1 MCELLHISE
10 YILLVFMDLSV
21 FYLSLRGYIPILHSK
36 IKKNNIAMKK
46 LLFLFAVLLT
56 SVGAWAQ
63 TDKVTTINADKWYQ
77 LRCIST
83 GHNNNKLADNGA
95 SLEGQSGT
103 ASFFQFVPTGDG
115 NYYIKSFNSGKYIGG
130 EVAPNADNNKDDSL
144 DEQPTTKWTVTR
156 YDANSEFVHI
166 SNGTKSYL
174 NNAAGSNN
182 LQIKYH
188 DAISSTSNLC
198 SLWYLTEYDS
208 PITDLGEITANGTK
222 TTTWTKYTWHVEEN
236 IPEEVINVEKTK
248 YPDDDTAIRS
258 VSFSISAKAG
268 SLVSTLNYARG
279 SNRLDILGAD
289 LLDASGNVVSEDYH
303 FGYTGTEKENNT
315 YKLKVEN
322 EGTYSIR
329 YWVTFDYESN
339 TSNGNINIYHSNDDL
354 SDCSLK
360 QLSNIGDISNKKSYF
375 LRTSRGSLFHKSE
388 LSTLASTASYQSG
401 VSKAD
406 ARWAIYKHTDNRYY
420 LYNLSTKKFVG
431 KNSDEGGRFPMTD
444 VSPLKDVL
452 IVTSTKTGYPFVFS
466 TDNYG
471 AINHF
476 SHTAAPGVANWKGNG
491 SSGGLRS
498 LDDDGSAHQIIEA
511 SDLTDEEIT
520 EIQAKL
526 AAQTVTFTY
535 SLKYNGTERLT
546 QSCTESVGQPYPDVT
561 VGLPYGIVAQKPE
574 GTVVSEDKNRV
585 VDVVLKDNL
594 PFEISADYANAKW
607 YFMINKNASEYLYHV
622 GSQDYIALD
631 RTNVDIN
638 NMDAYQ
644 WAFVGNPFDGF
655 KIYNKLAGGGMIL
668 SSSTTMT
675 KPETSTENG
684 ETITK
689 IVDNDA
695 NVFPILTDAVN
706 IPEGNNTYWMLTQSN
721 NITTGFY
728 IAQKDFPNNR
738 MNHRNN
744 KLAYWTGGADNGS
757 TFVVENATWK
767 EWLYEKDKLFWTSK
781 NISIYPD
788 GLNNTVACAGGKGNS
803 SAHIGVEG
811 HSVNKAEVM
820 IYADAV
826 NVFTTFKYRTNASHA
841 IMPLGVDI
849 VNKNGEVVASN
860 YHLGFAG
867 GDHFSNTY
875 NFNVPESGT
884 YILRFFVCNL
894 AGNHDLG
901 ETHGKITVVGVK
913 DPTTEQT
920 NAFFAE
926 LKNTINGVYTSK
938 YVPRKG
944 ETYGYYKK
952 STVEALGTA
961 LSKEIE
967 TAPDAGAIVDANDA
981 IVFII
986 PKPGGFY
993 RFSHDFGGEVGRLYV
1008 QAEASNVANKTNAM
1022 LMTDDNNGASSIFY
1036 YADDQMLSYSK
1047 ALYVKESGN
1056 TRGLQEVAS
1065 ASNGRKAKFEQGTA
1079 AGQLGIYAGDS
1090 FHANT
1095 SGDVRY
1101 IDHCGSVHNADHDFT
1116 VEDVTSL
1123 PFTFNPAGLG
1133 FATFNAPVAV
1143 ELPEG
1148 VLAYVTQI
1156 KLNNNTLQMYRL
1168 KDKVVPANTPV
1179 MLYCEAAKTE
1189 DATKELTIVSTY
1201 TGNEFDEFDDEFDDK
1216 KSFYGT
1222 IAAEPYPTGC
1232 TIYSLRKSAGKN
1244 TVGFYQKDS
1253 NTTLGGFKAWI
1264 KTTTSNARAF
1274 TIIFDGDDATGL
1286 KEALGLENENV
1297 EIYDLSGRRLDK
1309 PTKGVN
1315 VVGGKLV
1322 IK

>member
-1 MCELLHISE
+1 M
-10 YILLVFMDLSV
+10 
-21 FYLSLRGYIPILHSK
+21 R
-36 IKKNNIAMKK
+36 K
-46 LLFLFAVLLT
+46 LLFLFAVLLGT
-56 SVGAWAQ
+56 VGAWAQ
-63 TDKVTTINADKWYQ
+63 SDKVTTINADKWYQ

-83 GHNNNKLADNGA
+83 GHNNNNKLADNGT
-95 SLEGQSGT
+95 SLEGRSGT

-115 NYYIKSFNSGKYIGG
+115 NYYIKSFNSGRYIGG
-130 EVAPNADNNKDDSL
+130 EVAPDGDTNKDDSL
-144 DEQPTTKWTVTR
+144 DELPTTKWTVTR

-166 SNGTKSYL
+166 SNGAYSYL
-174 NNAAGSNN
+174 NNAGGSNN

-188 DAISSTSNLC
+188 GAISSSSNLC

-208 PITDLGEITANGTK
+208 PITDLGEITANGTM
-222 TTTWTKYTWHVEEN
+222 TTSWTKYTWHVEEN
-236 IPEEVINVEKTK
+236 IPEEVKEEEKTK
-248 YPDDDTAIRS
+248 YPDEDTAIRS

-268 SLVSTLNYARG
+268 SLVSTLNYAGG

-303 FGYTGTEKENNT
+303 FGYTGTAKENNT
-315 YKLKVEN
+315 YKLKVNN
-322 EGTYSIR
+322 EGTYFIR
-329 YWVTFDYESN
+329 YWVTFDYENN

-354 SDCSLK
+354 TDCSLK
-360 QLSNIGDISNKKSYF
+360 QLSNIEDINNGKSYF
-375 LRTSRGSLFHKSE
+375 LRTSRGSLFHNSE
-388 LSTLASTASYQSG
+388 VNYVASTSEY
-401 VSKAD
+401 VSKANKD
-406 ARWAIYKHTDNRYY
+406 NARWAIYKHEDNRYY
-420 LYNLSTKKFVG
+420 LYNLNAKMFVG
-431 KNSDEGGRFPMTD
+431 KVSANNANLPWVDETNSPVSD
-444 VSPLKDVL
+444 VQ
-452 IVTSTKTGYPFVFS
+452 IVASTKNGYPFVFS

-471 AINHF
+471 AINHNGEMIY
-476 SHTAAPGVANWKGNG
+476 GVVNWAGDAN
-491 SSGGLRS
+491 SGGLRS
-498 LDDDGSAHQIIEA
+498 LGDDGSAHQIIEA
-511 SDLTDEEIT
+511 SDLTDAEIT
-520 EIQAKL
+520 EIQTKL

-535 SLKYNGTERLT
+535 SLKYNGTQRLT

-561 VGLPYGIVAQKPE
+561 VELPYGIVAQKPE
-574 GTVVSEDKNRV
+574 GTVGAEDKNRV
-585 VDVVLKDNL
+585 VDVVLENNL

-607 YFMINKNASEYLYHV
+607 YFMINKNQSEYLYHV
-622 GSQDYIALD
+622 GSQDHIALD
-631 RTNVDIN
+631 RANVDIN

-655 KIYNKLAGGGMIL
+655 KIYNKLAGDGMIL

-675 KPETSTENG
+675 VAQESVNDQGQTVTSTNEDG
-684 ETITK
+684 
-689 IVDNDA
+689 A
-695 NVFPILTDAVN
+695 WVFPILTDAGN
-706 IPEGNNTYWMLTQSN
+706 IPEGNNTYWMLSQSN

-728 IAQKDFPNNR
+728 IAQKDFPQNR

-757 TFVVENATWK
+757 TFVVEKATWK
-767 EWLYEKDKLFWTSK
+767 EWTYEKDKQFWTSK

-913 DPTTEQT
+913 DPTADQT

-926 LKNTINGVYTSK
+926 LRNVMNALYTTK
-938 YVPRKG
+938 YEPGKG
-944 ETYGYYKK
+944 DAYGYYKT
-952 STVEALGTA
+952 STVETLGEA
-961 LSKEIE
+961 LSKDIA

-986 PKPGGFY
+986 PEAGGFY
-993 RFSHDFGGEVGRLYV
+993 RFSHDFGGNVGKLYV
-1008 QAEASNVANKTNAM
+1008 QAEASNVSGKANAM
-1022 LMTDDNNGASSIFY
+1022 LMTNDNNGAASIFY
-1036 YADDQMLSYSK
+1036 YADNQMLSYSK
-1047 ALYVKESGN
+1047 ALYVKETGS
-1056 TRGLQEVAS
+1056 TRGIQSIGATAGE
-1065 ASNGRKAKFEQGTA
+1065 AKFEHGTVF
-1079 AGQLGIYAGDS
+1079 GQLSIYAGDS

-1095 SGDVRY
+1095 SGNTRF
-1101 IDHCGSVHNADHDFT
+1101 IDHCGSVHSADHNFT

-1123 PFTFNPAGLG
+1123 PFTFKKAALG
-1133 FATFNAPVAV
+1133 FATFNAPVPV
-1143 ELPEG
+1143 ELPED
-1148 VLAYVTQI
+1148 VLAYVAEVDENKT
-1156 KLNNNTLQMYRL
+1156 TLHMHRL
-1168 KDKVVPANTPV
+1168 EGNVVPANTPV
-1179 MLYCEAAKTE
+1179 MLYNEAAKADEAPDETTIDLE
-1189 DATKELTIVSTY
+1189 IVDAY
-1201 TGNEFDEFDDEFDDK
+1201 TGDEFDDINEKND
-1216 KSFYGT
+1216 FYGT
-1222 IAAEPYPTGC
+1222 VAAEITPTNENV
-1232 TIYSLRKSAGKN
+1232 YSLQKSNSDAV
-1244 TVGFYQKDS
+1244 VGFYKKAA
-1253 NTTLGGFKAWI
+1253 TTTVGETTTPTTMGGFKAWI
-1264 KTTTSNARAF
+1264 KTATSNARAF

-1309 PTKGVN
+1309 PTKGIN

>member
-1 MCELLHISE
+1 
-10 YILLVFMDLSV
+10 
-21 FYLSLRGYIPILHSK
+21 
-36 IKKNNIAMKK
+36 MKK

-63 TDKVTTINADKWYQ
+63 TDKVTSINPEKWYQ
-77 LRCIST
+77 LRCSVD
-83 GHNNNKLADNGA
+83 GHGKLADNGS
-95 SLEGQSGT
+95 SLEGRAGT
-103 ASFFQFVPTGDG
+103 ASFFQFIAASDG
-115 NYYIKSFNSGKYIGG
+115 KYYIKSLNTGKYIGG
-130 EVAPNADNNKDDSL
+130 DVASATSETKDDRL
-144 DEQPTTKWTVTR
+144 DEQSTTEWTIAKLNNEAT
-156 YDANSEFVHI
+156 YVHI
-166 SNGTKSYL
+166 SNGTQSYL
-174 NNAAGSNN
+174 NNAGGSGT

-188 DAISSTSNLC
+188 GTITANNGC

-222 TTTWTKYTWHVEEN
+222 TTTWTKYSWHVEEN
-236 IPEEVINVEKTK
+236 IPNDVATVESTK
-248 YPDDDTAIRS
+248 YPDPDTAIRS
-258 VSFSISAKAG
+258 VSFTISAKTG
-268 SLVSTLNYARG
+268 SLVSTLNYAGG

-303 FGYTGTEKENNT
+303 FGYTGTAKENNT

-360 QLSNIGDISNKKSYF
+360 QLSNIGDINNGKSYF
-375 LRTSRGSLFHKSE
+375 LRTSRGSLFHNSGDNFV
-388 LSTLASTASYQSG
+388 ASTAKTGYASNAN
-401 VSKAD
+401 KD
-406 ARWAIYKHTDNRYY
+406 NARWAIYKHADNRYY
-420 LYNLSTKKFVG
+420 LYNLNAKKFVG
-431 KNSDEGGRFPMTD
+431 KVSTNNGALPWVDEANSPVSD
-444 VSPLKDVL
+444 VQV
-452 IVTSTKTGYPFVFS
+452 VASTKNGYPFVFS

-471 AINHF
+471 AINHN
-476 SHTAAPGVANWKGNG
+476 SGMTYGVVNWAGDAN
-491 SSGGLRS
+491 SGGLRS

-520 EIQAKL
+520 EIQTKL

-574 GTVVSEDKNRV
+574 GTVVAEDKNRV
-585 VDVVLKDNL
+585 IDVVLENNL

-675 KPETSTENG
+675 VTKTTTNQNGETSTVTEN
-684 ETITK
+684 
-689 IVDNDA
+689 NDA
-695 NVFPILTDAVN
+695 NVFPILTDAGN

-767 EWLYEKDKLFWTSK
+767 EWLYEKDKQFWTSK

-788 GLNNTVACAGGKGNS
+788 GLNNTVACDGGKGNS

-826 NVFTTFKYRTNASHA
+826 NVFTTFKYRTDAYHA

-867 GDHFSNTY
+867 GEHFSNTY

-894 AGNHDLG
+894 ASTHDLG

-926 LKNTINGVYTSK
+926 LKKTINGVYTSK

-944 ETYGYYKK
+944 ETYGYYKT
-952 STVEALGTA
+952 STVGTLGAA

-967 TAPDAGAIVDANDA
+967 AAPDAGAIVDANDA

-1047 ALYVKESGN
+1047 ALYVKETGS

-1065 ASNGRKAKFEQGTA
+1065 TSDGRKAKFEQGTA

-1123 PFTFNPAGLG
+1123 PFTFKKAALG

-1143 ELPEG
+1143 ELPTG
-1148 VLAYVTQI
+1148 VLAYVADVDENKT
-1156 KLNNNTLQMYRL
+1156 TLHMYRL
-1168 KDKVVPANTPV
+1168 EGNVVPANTPV
-1179 MLYCEAAKTE
+1179 MLYNDAAKADGAADET
-1189 DATKELTIVSTY
+1189 TIDLEIVNAY
-1201 TGNEFDEFDDEFDDK
+1201 TGDESGEIDEKNDFV
-1216 KSFYGT
+1216 GT
-1222 IAAEPYPTGC
+1222 IAAEKLLTDDTYNY
-1232 TIYSLRKSAGKN
+1232 YSLQKN
-1244 TVGFYQKDS
+1244 ASDDSKVGFYRKAEGDDKV
-1253 NTTLGGFKAWI
+1253 LGGFKAWI
-1264 KTTTSNARAF
+1264 KIEEAENSQARTF

-1309 PTKGVN
+1309 PAKGVN
-1315 VVGGKLV
+1315 VIGGKLV

>member
-1 MCELLHISE
+1 
-10 YILLVFMDLSV
+10 
-21 FYLSLRGYIPILHSK
+21 
-36 IKKNNIAMKK
+36 MKK
-46 LLFLFAVLLT
+46 LLFLFAVLLGT
-56 SVGAWAQ
+56 VGAWAQ

-83 GHNNNKLADNGA
+83 GHNNNNKLADNGT
-95 SLEGQSGT
+95 SLEGRSGT
-103 ASFFQFVPTGDG
+103 ASFFQFVPAGDG

-130 EVAPNADNNKDDSL
+130 EVAPNANENEDYRL

-156 YDANSEFVHI
+156 YDANSDFVHI

-222 TTTWTKYTWHVEEN
+222 TTTWTKYTWHVEDNTPNRVKQLES
-236 IPEEVINVEKTK
+236 TK
-248 YPDDDTAIRS
+248 YPDEDTAIRS

-268 SLVSTLNYARG
+268 SLVATLNYANG
-279 SNRLDILGAD
+279 GNRLDILGVD

-303 FGYTGTEKENNT
+303 FGYTGTAKENNT

-360 QLSNIGDISNKKSYF
+360 QLSNIGDINNGKSYF
-375 LRTSRGSLFHKSE
+375 LRTSRGSLFHNSVVNFV
-388 LSTLASTASYQSG
+388 ASTAKTDYASNAN
-401 VSKAD
+401 KD
-406 ARWAIYKHTDNRYY
+406 NARWAIYKHADNRYY
-420 LYNLSTKKFVG
+420 LYNLNAKKFVG
-431 KNSDEGGRFPMTD
+431 KVSTNNGALPWVDEANSPVSD
-444 VSPLKDVL
+444 VQV
-452 IVTSTKTGYPFVFS
+452 VASTKNGYPFVFS

-471 AINHF
+471 AINHN
-476 SHTAAPGVANWKGNG
+476 SGMTYGVVNWAGDAN
-491 SSGGLRS
+491 SGGLRS

-675 KPETSTENG
+675 VTKTTTNQNGETSTVTEN
-684 ETITK
+684 
-689 IVDNDA
+689 NDA
-695 NVFPILTDAVN
+695 NVFPILTDADN
-706 IPEGNNTYWMLTQSN
+706 IPVGNNTYWMLTQSN

-728 IAQKDFPNNR
+728 IAQKDFPKNR
-738 MNHRNN
+738 MNHRND
-744 KLAYWTGGADNGS
+744 KLAYWTDGADRGS

-767 EWLYEKDKLFWTSK
+767 EWLYEEDKQFWTSK

-788 GLNNTVACAGGKGNS
+788 GLNNTVACAGDKGNS

-826 NVFTTFKYRTNASHA
+826 NVFTTFKYRTGPKHA

-894 AGNHDLG
+894 NGDHDLG
-901 ETHGKITVVGVK
+901 LTHGTITVVGVK

-938 YVPRKG
+938 YEPRKG
-944 ETYGYYKK
+944 ETYGYYKT
-952 STVEALGTA
+952 STVETLGAA
-961 LSKEIE
+961 LSKEIA

-993 RFSHDFGGEVGRLYV
+993 RFSHDFGGQVGRLYV

-1047 ALYVKESGN
+1047 ALYVKETGS

-1065 ASNGRKAKFEQGTA
+1065 TSDGRTAKFEQGTA

-1090 FHANT
+1090 FHAN
-1095 SGDVRY
+1095 SSDDVRF
-1101 IDHCGSVHNADHDFT
+1101 IDHCGSVHSADHDFT

-1123 PFTFNPAGLG
+1123 PFTFNSAGLG

-1189 DATKELTIVSTY
+1189 GATKELKIVSTY
-1201 TGNEFDEFDDEFDDK
+1201 TGNEFDGFKYNE
-1216 KSFYGT
+1216 SFYGT
-1222 IAAEPYPTGC
+1222 IDAEPYPTGC

-1309 PTKGVN
+1309 PAKGVN

>member
-1 MCELLHISE
+1 
-10 YILLVFMDLSV
+10 
-21 FYLSLRGYIPILHSK
+21 
-36 IKKNNIAMKK
+36 MKK

-83 GHNNNKLADNGA
+83 GHNNNNKLADNGT
-95 SLEGQSGT
+95 SLEGRSGT
-103 ASFFQFVPTGDG
+103 ASFFQFVPAGDG

-130 EVAPNADNNKDDSL
+130 EVAPNANKNEDDRL

-156 YDANSEFVHI
+156 YDANSDFVHI

-222 TTTWTKYTWHVEEN
+222 TTTWTKYTWHVEDNTPNGVKQLES
-236 IPEEVINVEKTK
+236 TK

-268 SLVSTLNYARG
+268 SLVSTLNYASG

-289 LLDASGNVVSEDYH
+289 LLDASGKVVSEDYH

-360 QLSNIGDISNKKSYF
+360 QLSNIGGINNGKSYF
-375 LRTSRGSLFHKSE
+375 LRTSRGSLFHNSGVNFV
-388 LSTLASTASYQSG
+388 ASTAKTAYASNAN
-401 VSKAD
+401 KD
-406 ARWAIYKHTDNRYY
+406 NARWAIYKHADNRYY
-420 LYNLSTKKFVG
+420 LYNLNAKKFVG
-431 KNSDEGGRFPMTD
+431 KVSSNNANLPWVDEANSPVSD
-444 VSPLKDVL
+444 VQ
-452 IVTSTKTGYPFVFS
+452 IVASTKNGYPFVFS

-471 AINHF
+471 AINHNDGMD
-476 SHTAAPGVANWKGNG
+476 HGVINWAGDAN
-491 SSGGLRS
+491 SGGLRS

-511 SDLTDEEIT
+511 SDLTDAEIT

-695 NVFPILTDAVN
+695 NVFPILTDADN

-728 IAQKDFPNNR
+728 IAQKDFPKNR

-767 EWLYEKDKLFWTSK
+767 EWLYEKDKQFWTSK

-826 NVFTTFKYRTNASHA
+826 NVFTTFKYRTDAHHA

-894 AGNHDLG
+894 ASTHDLG

-938 YVPRKG
+938 YEPRKG
-944 ETYGYYKK
+944 ETYGYYKT
-952 STVEALGTA
+952 STVETLGTA

-993 RFSHDFGGEVGRLYV
+993 RFSHDFGGQVGRLYV

-1056 TRGLQEVAS
+1056 TRGLQEVTS
-1065 ASNGRKAKFEQGTA
+1065 ASNGRNAKFEQGTA

-1123 PFTFNPAGLG
+1123 PFTFKKAALG

-1143 ELPEG
+1143 QLPTG
-1148 VLAYVTQI
+1148 VLAYVADVDENKT
-1156 KLNNNTLQMYRL
+1156 TLHMYRL
-1168 KDKVVPANTPV
+1168 EGNVIPANTPV
-1179 MLYCEAAKTE
+1179 MLYNYAAKADGAADETTIDLLIV
-1189 DATKELTIVSTY
+1189 DAY
-1201 TGNEFDEFDDEFDDK
+1201 TGDEFEKFEGENDFV
-1216 KSFYGT
+1216 GT
-1222 IAAEPYPTGC
+1222 IEAENLNADKNC
-1232 TIYSLRKSAGKN
+1232 YSLQVNKN
-1244 TVGFYQKDS
+1244 DPTKVGFYNK
-1253 NTTLGGFKAWI
+1253 TTGTKGGFKAWLETD
-1264 KTTTSNARAF
+1264 KAEGVRAF

-1309 PTKGVN
+1309 PAKGVN
-1315 VVGGKLV
+1315 VIGGKLV

>member
-1 MCELLHISE
+1 
-10 YILLVFMDLSV
+10 
-21 FYLSLRGYIPILHSK
+21 
-36 IKKNNIAMKK
+36 MKK
-46 LLFLFAVLLT
+46 LLFLFALLLT

-63 TDKVTTINADKWYQ
+63 SDKVTTINTDKWYQ

-83 GHNNNKLADNGA
+83 GHNNNNKLADNGT

-103 ASFFQFVPTGDG
+103 ATFFQFVSASDG
-115 NYYIKSFNSGKYIGG
+115 KYYIKSLNSGKYIGG
-130 EVAPNADNNKDDSL
+130 EVAPNSNTTKEDVL
-144 DEQPTTKWTVTR
+144 DEIATTKWTVTKFGEQD
-156 YDANSEFVHI
+156 YVHI
-166 SNGTKSYL
+166 SNGTNSYL
-174 NNAAGSNN
+174 NNAGGTGNI
-182 LQIKYH
+182 QIKFH
-188 DAISSTSNLC
+188 DQITENNGC

-208 PITDLGEITANGTK
+208 PITNLGEITGNGTK
-222 TTTWTKYTWHVEEN
+222 TASWTKYTWHVEEN
-236 IPEEVINVEKTK
+236 IPEEVENEEQTK

-258 VSFSISAKAG
+258 VSFTISAKAG
-268 SLVSTLNYARG
+268 SLVSTLNYASG
-279 SNRLDILGAD
+279 ANRLDILGAD
-289 LLDASGNVVSEDYH
+289 LLNANGEVVDDDYH
-303 FGYTGTEKENNT
+303 FGYTGTAKENNT
-315 YKLKVEN
+315 YILKVSSN
-322 EGTYSIR
+322 ATYTIR

-339 TSNGNINIYHSNDDL
+339 SSSGNINIYHSDDDL
-354 SDCSLK
+354 TDCTLK
-360 QLSNIGDISNKKSYF
+360 QLTRIGDISNKKSYF

-388 LSTLASTASYQSG
+388 LNTLASTASYQSG

-420 LYNLSTKKFVG
+420 LYNLNTKKFVG
-431 KNSDEGGRFPMTD
+431 KNSDEGGLFPMTD

-476 SHTAAPGVANWKGNG
+476 THATEPGVANWKGNG

-498 LDDDGSAHQIIEA
+498 LGDDGSAHQIIEA
-511 SDLTDEEIT
+511 SDLTDAEIT

-546 QSCTESVGQPYPDVT
+546 QSCTESVGQPYPEVT
-561 VGLPYGIVAQKPE
+561 VELPYGIVAIKPE
-574 GTVVSEDKNRV
+574 GTVSLEDNGALI
-585 VDVVLKDNL
+585 DVVLKDNL

-607 YFMINKNASEYLYHV
+607 YFMINKNESEYLYHV

-675 KPETSTENG
+675 VTKTTTNQNGETSTVTEN
-684 ETITK
+684 
-689 IVDNDA
+689 NDA
-695 NVFPILTDAVN
+695 NVFPILTDADN

-728 IAQKDFPNNR
+728 IAQKGSPQNR

-744 KLAYWTGGADNGS
+744 KLAYWTGGADRGS

-767 EWLYEKDKLFWTSK
+767 EWTYEKDKQFWTSK

-913 DPTTEQT
+913 NATQEQT
-920 NAFFAE
+920 NAYLTE
-926 LKNTINGVYTSK
+926 LKSTINGLYTTE
-938 YVPRKG
+938 YLPFKG
-944 ETYGYYKK
+944 DTYGYYKT
-952 STVEALGTA
+952 STVDALGTV
-961 LSKEIE
+961 LENSLG
-967 TAPDAGAIVDANDA
+967 TAPEAGGLVDAHDA
-981 IVFII
+981 IVFIA
-986 PKPGGFY
+986 PK
-993 RFSHDFGGEVGRLYV
+993 SGEFCRI
-1008 QAEASNVANKTNAM
+1008 K
-1022 LMTDDNNGASSIFY
+1022 NNGGTGYLSGNAAATGRVHFVADIDELANSVFY
-1036 YADDQMLSYSK
+1036 FEEGKLLSYVTG
-1047 ALYVKESGN
+1047 LYLAKGASEDFVHYTETVGANAGTNFTFKKSPIAGKMLIGFKNN
-1056 TRGLQEVAS
+1056 TRGFYSAGVG
-1065 ASNGRKAKFEQGTA
+1065 ASNA
-1079 AGQLGIYAGDS
+1079 AGADQTGD
-1090 FHANT
+1090 NY
-1095 SGDVRY
+1095 R
-1101 IDHCGSVHNADHDFT
+1101 FT
-1116 VEDVTSL
+1116 VEPVTSL
-1123 PFTFNPAGLG
+1123 PFTFKQAALG
-1133 FATFNAPVAV
+1133 FATFHAPVAV
-1143 ELPEG
+1143 EIPAG
-1148 VLAYVTQI
+1148 VLAYVADVDEE
-1156 KLNNNTLQMYRL
+1156 NSTLKMYRL
-1168 KDKVVPANTPV
+1168 EGNTIPANTPV
-1179 MLYCEAAKTE
+1179 LLYNESAKTE
-1189 DATKELTIVSTY
+1189 NQNVDIEIVDSY
-1201 TGNEFDEFDDEFDDK
+1201 TGDESDEISTK
-1216 KSFYGT
+1216 NGFYGT
-1222 IAAEPYPTGC
+1222 VAAETYPENT
-1232 TIYSLRKSAGKN
+1232 TVYSLQKNKAG
-1244 TVGFYQKDS
+1244 TMVGFYQKA
-1253 NTTLGGFKAWI
+1253 NTTTLAGFKAWVKI
-1264 KTTTSNARAF
+1264 AGANSARAF

-1309 PTKGVN
+1309 PTKGIN

>member
-1 MCELLHISE
+1 
-10 YILLVFMDLSV
+10 
-21 FYLSLRGYIPILHSK
+21 
-36 IKKNNIAMKK
+36 MKK
-46 LLFLFAVLLT
+46 LLFLFTVLLST
-56 SVGAWAQ
+56 VSGWAQ
-63 TDKVTTINADKWYQ
+63 TDKVTSINPEKWYQ
-77 LRCIST
+77 LRCSVG
-83 GHNNNKLADNGA
+83 GHGKLADNGS
-95 SLEGQSGT
+95 SLEGRAGT
-103 ASFFQFVPTGDG
+103 ASFFQFIAASDG
-115 NYYIKSFNSGKYIGG
+115 KYYIKSLNTGKYIGG
-130 EVAPNADNNKDDSL
+130 DVASATSETKEDRL
-144 DEQPTTKWTVTR
+144 DEQSTTEWTIAKLNDEAT
-156 YDANSEFVHI
+156 YVHI
-166 SNGTKSYL
+166 SNGTQSYL
-174 NNAAGSNN
+174 NNAGGSGT

-188 DAISSTSNLC
+188 NTITADNGC

-208 PITDLGEITANGTK
+208 PITNLGEIAENGTNQSS
-222 TTTWTKYTWHVEEN
+222 WTKYSWHVEEN
-236 IPEEVINVEKTK
+236 IPNDVATVESTK
-248 YPDDDTAIRS
+248 YPDSDTAIRS

-268 SLVSTLNYARG
+268 SLVSTLNYAGG

-303 FGYTGTEKENNT
+303 FGYTGTAKENNT
-315 YKLKVEN
+315 YKLKVN
-322 EGTYSIR
+322 NDGIYTIR
-329 YWVTFDYESN
+329 YWVTFDNENN

-354 SDCSLK
+354 TDCTLK
-360 QLSNIGDISNKKSYF
+360 QLTRIGDISNKKSYF

-476 SHTAAPGVANWKGNG
+476 THNTEPGVANWKGNANT
-491 SSGGLRS
+491 GGLRS

-511 SDLTDEEIT
+511 SDLTEA
-520 EIQAKL
+520 EIQEIQDKL

-535 SLKYNGTERLT
+535 SLKYNGTQRLT

-574 GTVVSEDKNRV
+574 GTVVAEDKNRV
-585 VDVVLKDNL
+585 VDIVLKDNL

-607 YFMINKNASEYLYHV
+607 YFMINKNESEYLYHV

-631 RTNVDIN
+631 RANVDIN

-655 KIYNKLAGGGMIL
+655 MIYNKFAGGGMIL

-675 KPETSTENG
+675 VTQTSVNAQDETNEDG
-684 ETITK
+684 
-689 IVDNDA
+689 A
-695 NVFPILTDAVN
+695 WVFPILTDADN

-728 IAQKDFPNNR
+728 IAQKDFSQNR
-738 MNHRNN
+738 MNHRND

-767 EWLYEKDKLFWTSK
+767 EWTYEKDKQFWTSK

-826 NVFTTFKYRTNASHA
+826 NVFTTFKYRTNAHHA

-867 GDHFSNTY
+867 GEHFSNTY

-894 AGNHDLG
+894 ASTHDLG

-938 YVPRKG
+938 YVPGKG
-944 ETYGYYKK
+944 DAYGYYKT
-952 STVEALGTA
+952 STVETLREA
-961 LSKEIE
+961 LSKEIA

-993 RFSHDFGGEVGRLYV
+993 RFSHDFGSEVGNLYIN
-1008 QAEASNVANKTNAM
+1008 AEASNVANKTNAM
-1022 LMTDDNNGASSIFY
+1022 LLSKDNGASSIFY
-1036 YADDQMLSYSK
+1036 YADGKLLSYSK
-1047 ALYVKESGN
+1047 GLYVNESGS
-1056 TRGLQEVAS
+1056 TRGIQSIGATAGE
-1065 ASNGRKAKFEQGTA
+1065 AKFEHGTVF
-1079 AGQLGIYAGDS
+1079 GQLGIYAGDS

-1095 SGDVRY
+1095 SGNTRF
-1101 IDHCGSVHNADHDFT
+1101 IDHCGSVDNEYHNFT

-1123 PFTFNPAGLG
+1123 PFTFKKAALG
-1133 FATFNAPVAV
+1133 FATFNAPVPV
-1143 ELPEG
+1143 ELPED
-1148 VLAYVTQI
+1148 VLAYVAEVDENKT
-1156 KLNNNTLQMYRL
+1156 TLHMHRL
-1168 KDKVVPANTPV
+1168 EGNVVPANTPV
-1179 MLYCEAAKTE
+1179 MLYNEAAKAD
-1189 DATKELTIVSTY
+1189 DAPDETTIDLEIVDAY
-1201 TGNEFDEFDDEFDDK
+1201 TGDEFDDINEKND
-1216 KSFYGT
+1216 FYGT
-1222 IAAEPYPTGC
+1222 VAAEITPTNENV
-1232 TIYSLRKSAGKN
+1232 YSLQKSNSAEV
-1244 TVGFYQKDS
+1244 VGFYKKAA
-1253 NTTLGGFKAWI
+1253 TTTVGETTTPTTMGGFKAWI
-1264 KTTTSNARAF
+1264 KTATSNARAF

-1309 PTKGVN
+1309 PAKGVN
-1315 VVGGKLV
+1315 VIGGKLV